1 MHAADWANMLT
12 MRRLAG
18 VLAVLALVAAG
29 CGGTTADIGSS
40 ASDLIPASA
49 PAFIAVDTDPS
60 SDQWQTVM
68 KLADKFPDKQ
78 KGINR
83 IKAELRKDP
92 GVEWEKDVKP
102 ALGPEFDVAW
112 LDFEHNGENFVMLT
126 QPKDESAFKQLVDK
140 ANKSEDN
147 PDDRMTY
154 DTFQGWSLLA
164 KNQAT
169 IDRFKQA
176 SKSAT
181 RTLSDEP
188 NFKKSMDRLGGDSIV
203 RAYVN
208 GDAVMDLI
216 RRYGGAEIQPYVNKV
231 GTLDWIA
238 FRSGV
243 KDNGVGLDAIVHGTP
258 GKWFKGLRASE
269 GFSPKL
275 TDEVPQNALLYWTFH
290 GAKGMISGLTK
301 NSFFNTPELRPYHQV
316 FRELDTLLQGENALY
331 VRPGN
336 GHTPDVPFT
345 IPEVTFVAAP
355 GKGVN
360 GAGILDRMLMREL
373 GALPDDTNIAGAKA
387 RKLAE
392 GGNVGLYYA
401 NVDGKLVV
409 TDLPAGIRGIKNGG
423 KSLSDSDAYKDT
435 ADASGLPDKS
445 QGFFYV
451 NIHSSIPL
459 AEKLAQER
467 IPNDIRRNL
476 KPLDSAVEYVATRT
490 HEFQISFFL
499 LLK

>member
-1 MHAADWANMLT
+1 MQH
-12 MRRLAG
+12 MRRLVG

-29 CGGTTADIGSS
+29 CGGTTSDIGSS

-83 IKAELRKDP
+83 IKSELRKDP

-216 RRYGGAEIQPYVNKV
+216 RRYGGAEIQPYVGKV

-238 FRSGV
+238 LRSGV
-243 KDNGVGLDAIVHGTP
+243 KDNGIGLDAIVHGTP
-258 GKWFKGLRASE
+258 GKWFKGLHASE
-269 GFSPKL
+269 GFTPKL

-301 NSFFNTPELRPYHQV
+301 NSFFNTPELRPYHQA
-316 FRELDTLLQGENALY
+316 FRDLDTLLQGENALY

-336 GHTPDVPFT
+336 GRTASVPFA

-355 GKGVN
+355 GKNVN
-360 GAGILDRMLMREL
+360 GARVVDKLLMREL
-373 GALPDDTNIAGAKA
+373 GAIPESSKIGGTPVRMLVN
-387 RKLAE
+387 

-401 NVDGKLVV
+401 NVGGKLVV
-409 TDLPAGIRGIKNGG
+409 TDLPDGVRGVQHVG
-423 KSLSDSDAYKDT
+423 KSLSDSDAYKD
-435 ADASGLPDKS
+435 AAEASGLPDKS
-445 QGFFYV
+445 QGFLYV

>member
-1 MHAADWANMLT
+1 MQH
-12 MRRLAG
+12 MRRLVG

-83 IKAELRKDP
+83 IKSELRKDP

-147 PDDRMTY
+147 PDARMTY

-188 NFKKSMDRLGGDSIV
+188 NFKKSMDRIGG
-203 RAYVN
+203 
-208 GDAVMDLI
+208 
-216 RRYGGAEIQPYVNKV
+216 
-231 GTLDWIA
+231 
-238 FRSGV
+238 
-243 KDNGVGLDAIVHGTP
+243 DAIVHGTP
-258 GKWFKGLRASE
+258 GKWFKGLHASE
-269 GFSPKL
+269 GFTPKL

-301 NSFFNTPELRPYHQV
+301 NSFFNTPELRPYHQA
-316 FRELDTLLQGENALY
+316 FRDLDTLLQGENALY

-336 GHTPDVPFT
+336 GRTASVPFA

-355 GKGVN
+355 GKNVN
-360 GAGILDRMLMREL
+360 GARVVDKLLMREL
-373 GALPDDTNIAGAKA
+373 GASPESSKIGGTPVRMLVN
-387 RKLAE
+387 

-401 NVDGKLVV
+401 NVGGKLVV
-409 TDLPAGIRGIKNGG
+409 
-423 KSLSDSDAYKDT
+423 
-435 ADASGLPDKS
+435 
-445 QGFFYV
+445 
-451 NIHSSIPL
+451 
-459 AEKLAQER
+459 
-467 IPNDIRRNL
+467 
-476 KPLDSAVEYVATRT
+476 
-490 HEFQISFFL
+490 
-499 LLK
+499 

>member
-1 MHAADWANMLT
+1 MLT

-18 VLAVLALVAAG
+18 VLAVLAVAAG
-29 CGGTTADIGSS
+29 CGGTTAQIGAS

-49 PAFIAVDTDPS
+49 PAFIAVDTDPGS
-60 SDQWQTVM
+60 EQWQTVL

-78 KGINR
+78 KGINS
-83 IKAELRKDP
+83 IKRELRKDP

-102 ALGPEFDVAW
+102 ALGPEIDFAW
-112 LDFEHNGENFVMLT
+112 LDFEHNGENFVILT
-126 QPKDESAFKQLVDK
+126 QPHDEAAFKRLVDK
-140 ANKSEDN
+140 ANKSEDK
-147 PDDRMTY
+147 PSDRMTY
-154 DTFQGWSLLA
+154 DTFQGWSVLA

-176 SKSAT
+176 SNSASSS
-181 RTLSDEP
+181 LSEQPD
-188 NFKKSMDRLGGDSIV
+188 FKQSMDKLGGDSIV

-216 RRYGGAEIQPYVNKV
+216 RKYGGADIQPYVDKV

-238 FRSGV
+238 LRAGV
-243 KDNGVGLDAIVHGTP
+243 KSDGVGLDAIVHGTP
-258 GKWFKGLRASE
+258 GKWLKGLRAAE

-290 GAKGMISGLTK
+290 GSTGMFDGLEK
-301 NSFFNTPELRPYHQV
+301 NTLFKSPQLRPYRRALHD
-316 FRELDTLLQGENALY
+316 LGTLLQGENAFY

-336 GHTPDVPFT
+336 GRSADVPFT

-355 GKGVN
+355 GKDVN
-360 GAGILDRMLMREL
+360 GARMLDNLLLREL
-373 GALPDDTNIAGAKA
+373 QTIPDNAKIAGTSV
-387 RKLAE
+387 RKLAP
-392 GGNVGLYYA
+392 GNNLGVYYA
-401 NVDGKLVV
+401 NIDGKLVV

-423 KSLSDSDAYKDT
+423 ASLSDSTAYKDT
-435 ADASGLPDKS
+435 ADASGLPDKT
-445 QGFFYV
+445 QGFLYV

-459 AEKLAQER
+459 VEKLAQQRVPSE
-467 IPNDIRRNL
+467 IRRNL
-476 KPLDSAVEYVATRT
+476 KPLDSAVEYAVTRT
-490 HEFQISFFL
+490 HELQISFFL

>member
-1 MHAADWANMLT
+1 MQH

-18 VLAVLALVAAG
+18 GLGVLALVAAG

-83 IKAELRKDP
+83 IKTELRKDP

-126 QPKDESAFKQLVDK
+126 QPKDESAFRKLVDK

-147 PDDRMTY
+147 PADRMTY

-181 RTLSDEP
+181 RMLSDEP
-188 NFKKSMDRLGGDSIV
+188 NFTKSMAKLGGDSIV
-203 RAYVN
+203 RAYVS
-208 GDAVMDLI
+208 GDAVMDTI
-216 RRYGGAEIQPYVNKV
+216 RKYGGADVQPYVDKV

-238 FRSGV
+238 MRAGV
-243 KDNGVGLDAIVHGTP
+243 KSDGVGLDAIVHGTP
-258 GKWFKGLRASE
+258 GKWFKGIHGSD
-269 GFSPKL
+269 GFTPKL
-275 TDEVPQNALLYWTFH
+275 TDEAPQNALLYWTFH
-290 GAKGMISGLTK
+290 GSKGMFAELEK
-301 NSFFNTPELRPYHQV
+301 NTFFKSRELRPYRRTLHQ
-316 FRELDTLLQGENALY
+316 LGTLLQGENAFY

-336 GHTPDVPFT
+336 GRTESVPFS
-345 IPEVTFVAAP
+345 IPEVTFVATP

-360 GAGILDRMLMREL
+360 GPSVIDDILMRE
-373 GALPDDTNIAGAKA
+373 ALAVPDKTTIGGTSV
-387 RKLAE
+387 RRLAA
-392 GGNVGLYYA
+392 GGNVGLYYGT
-401 NVDGKLVV
+401 VDGKLVV
-409 TDLPAGIRGIKNGG
+409 TDLPSGIRGVQNGG
-423 KSLSDSDAYKDT
+423 KSLSDSGTYKDA
-435 ADASGLPDKS
+435 ADASGLPKKT
-445 QGFFYV
+445 QGFLYV

-459 AEKLAQER
+459 AEKLAQQR
-467 IPNDIRRNL
+467 IPNEIRRNL
-476 KPLDSAVEYVATRT
+476 EPLNSAVEYAVTRT
-490 HEFQISFFL
+490 HELQISFFL